1 MPNWCENQ
9 IKISNST
16 PAFEDFLKDEGGFSF
31 ERMVKPNRPESDE
44 NGWGTVSAQAD
55 AWGTK
60 WDLDENDAK
69 EVADTLL
76 RCGMASFDTAWSPP
90 LEAIRALSAMFP
102 EVQFSLAYH
111 EQGCAFYGIAEFI
124 DGSCED
130 SCSDINDRQEYVN
143 FLVNEL
149 GYDEY
154 DAAECVG
161 LNEEEEQEEVK

>member
-44 NGWGTVSAQAD
+44 NGWETVSAQAD

-60 WDLDENDAK
+60 WDLDEETSR

-76 RCGMASFDTAWSPP
+76 NHGMASFDTAWSPP
-90 LEAIRALSAMFP
+90 IEAIKALSNMFHG
-102 EVQFSLAYH
+102 VQFDLIYH
-111 EQGCAFYGIAEFI
+111 EPGMGFYGIADFK
-124 DGSCED
+124 DGEHFD
-130 SCSDINDRQEYVN
+130 EYSDIEDRQEYFH

-149 GYDEY
+149 GYDEE
-154 DAAECVG
+154 DAAEWSG
-161 LNEEEEQEEVK
+161 QNEEEEE

>member
-1 MPNWCENQ
+1 MPNFCENKLS
-9 IKISNST
+9 IDRLT
-16 PAFEDFLKDEGGFSF
+16 PALETFLKDEGGFSF
-31 ERMVKPNRPESDE
+31 ERMVKPNRPEFDE

-60 WDLDENDAK
+60 WDLNENDAK
-69 EVADTLL
+69 EVADSLIENNA
-76 RCGMASFDTAWSPP
+76 ASFDTAWSPP
-90 LEAIRALSAMFP
+90 VEAIRALSAMFP

-111 EQGCAFYGIAEFI
+111 EQGCAFYGIADFI

-149 GYDEY
+149 GYDEE
-154 DAAECVG
+154 DAKEWIGV
-161 LNEEEEQEEVK
+161 NEE